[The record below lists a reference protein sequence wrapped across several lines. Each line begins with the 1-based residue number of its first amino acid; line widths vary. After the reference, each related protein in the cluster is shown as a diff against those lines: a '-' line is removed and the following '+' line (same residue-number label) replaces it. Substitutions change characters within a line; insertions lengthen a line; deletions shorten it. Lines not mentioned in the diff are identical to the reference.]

1 MPVPAPPA
9 LTYPTP
15 LSASDAA
22 AYHELR
28 HGSAWFEWADQWSTF
43 RGPKAADALNGL
55 VTNEVTSLAPGQ
67 GQYATALTP
76 KGKVLCD
83 MLIVRTD
90 EETFLLALPPA
101 CAPAW
106 LATARKY
113 VNPRLAKVEDAAEQW
128 ATWMLYGAQAA
139 QTLAALS
146 GADHTIEEL
155 GDVLLQIVLHAEMLS
170 ESGASDF
177 NKLSFNLAAKIRLRH
192 PHVFD
197 AKFGRFKS
205 ADEVSAAWES
215 IKAYGRSKTASKSK
229 PGDRSKRP
237 SNFDRMFQDVPAQM
251 PGLSRAA
258 RLGEKAATLGFDW
271 PKAEDVLDKI
281 NEEFQELKSSLND
294 EKEGPK
300 ELGDLLFAAAQ
311 LARLKGWD
319 PEAALRSC
327 ERKFVE
333 RLGLMNQELQSQNK
347 DWHSQSLVELES
359 LWQKTKKLTPNT

>member
-1 MPVPAPPA
+1 MRG
-9 LTYPTP
+9 
-15 LSASDAA
+15 AA
-22 AYHELR
+22 KRQKLKRKLPKGRHSLGGVHELLKTIKALR
-28 HGSAWFEWADQWSTF
+28 NPKTGCPWDLAQTHESLMKYFFEELHEFNEALST
-43 RGPKAADALNGL
+43 RGPHDP
-55 VTNEVTSLAPGQ
+55 S
-67 GQYATALTP
+67 
-76 KGKVLCD
+76 
-83 MLIVRTD
+83 
-90 EETFLLALPPA
+90 
-101 CAPAW
+101 
-106 LATARKY
+106 
-113 VNPRLAKVEDAAEQW
+113 
-128 ATWMLYGAQAA
+128 
-139 QTLAALS
+139 
-146 GADHTIEEL
+146 TIEEL